1 MAHELPA
8 LPYPKEALEPHID
21 AATMDI
27 HHGKHHNAYVTNLN
41 KAIAGT
47 PLESKSIEALI
58 TDLASVPDNIRGP
71 VRNNGG
77 GHYNHSMF
85 WKLLAPQAGGA
96 PAGALADA
104 ITAAFGSFDGFK
116 EKFEAGGVGRF
127 GSGWV
132 WLLVNAGKLEIVSTA
147 NQDNPIMG
155 KAIAGCEGRPILG
168 CDVWEHAYYLK
179 YQNRRPDYLKAF
191 WNVVNW
197 AEVASRYQAAK
208 G

>member
-1 MAHELPA
+1 MAHELPP

-21 AATMDI
+21 AATMEI

-47 PLESKSIEALI
+47 PLESKPIEALI

-85 WKLLAPQAGGA
+85 WKLMSPKGGGQ
-96 PAGALADA
+96 PGGALADA
-104 ITAAFGSFDGFK
+104 IKTAFNGFDAFK

-132 WLLVNAGKLEIVSTA
+132 WLVVNGGKLEIVSTA
-147 NQDNPIMG
+147 NQDNPVMG
-155 KAIAGCEGRPILG
+155 KAVAGCEGRPILG

-197 AEVASRYQAAK
+197 TEVASRYSAVK
-208 G
+208 S